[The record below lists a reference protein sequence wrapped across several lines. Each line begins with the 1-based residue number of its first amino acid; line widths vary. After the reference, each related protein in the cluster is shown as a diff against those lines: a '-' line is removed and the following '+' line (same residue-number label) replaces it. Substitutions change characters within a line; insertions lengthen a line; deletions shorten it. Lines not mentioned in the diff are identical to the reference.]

1 MNPHFIFNALN
12 SVNNYIAKSD
22 ERAANRFLSDFS
34 MLMRS
39 VLENSE
45 EDFIPLSKELD
56 LLELYVKLEHSR
68 FPDKF
73 EYHLY
78 VDEKIE
84 IDKFQIPP
92 MLLQPYIENAIWHGL
107 RYKEEKGFLKIE
119 LHQKEENEILITISD
134 DGIGRK
140 KSSELKTSNQKKQQ
154 SKGMG
159 NIKKR
164 IAILND
170 MYKDRITVSIAD
182 LFEDETGTKV
192 ELTLKRE

>member
-22 ERAANRFLSDFS
+22 ERSANRFLSDFS
-34 MLMRS
+34 RLMRS

-56 LLELYVKLEHSR
+56 LLELYAKLEHSR

-73 EYHLY
+73 DYQLL
-78 VDEKIE
+78 VDGQIE
-84 IDKFQIPP
+84 IDKFSIPP

-107 RYKEEKGFLKIE
+107 RYKEEKGILKIE
-119 LHQKEENEILITISD
+119 VLQKGENEILITISD

-140 KSSELKTSNQKKQQ
+140 KSGEIKTLNQKKQQ

-159 NIKKR
+159 NINKR
-164 IAILND
+164 IAILNA
-170 MYKDRITVSIAD
+170 MYKDRITVHISD
-182 LFEDETGTKV
+182 LNSDGTGTKV
-192 ELTLKRE
+192 ELTLKGE